1 MNDIKLVFLG
11 ICSTAVAIGFSRFCY
26 TPILPEMQNNLNFNS
41 ASLGMIASWNYFG
54 YFIGSIIPIF
64 FKSDQKIKI
73 ILIYSL
79 LFSVITTFL
88 MGMNVNLSWFSLI
101 RFFSGVSSA
110 LIFVLATVII
120 FGQISLK
127 NKKNLQLMHFCGI
140 GVGIFFGTLVI
151 WIASLYNLHWKISWF
166 LISLVSLIF
175 CLPIIFFLKKI
186 KKITK
191 NNEYF
196 VDDPSIISFVLISFG
211 YFFFGIGY
219 IIYGTFISALVREV
233 QVHENFH
240 FIAWLIVGI
249 SSFFSILVWKRFL
262 SKLSYDLSLFIACC
276 TSGVGV
282 VFSLLEG
289 NYFFLI
295 ISCFLYGLGVPSAV
309 ALVLLEGKKR
319 YKGEIRVALAILT
332 TAFSIG
338 QIIGPY
344 CAGILID
351 MQNNY
356 SYSMLLSMFCLFI
369 SGLLMI
375 NPKRY
380 KYKKI

>member
-1 MNDIKLVFLG
+1 MNDIKLVLLG

-64 FKSDQKIKI
+64 FKSDQQIKV

-79 LFSVITTFL
+79 LFSILTTFL
-88 MGMNVNLSWFSLI
+88 MGINVELFWFSLI

-120 FGQISLK
+120 FGQVSLR
-127 NKKNLQLMHFCGI
+127 NKKNLQLIHFCGI
-140 GVGIFFGTLVI
+140 GIGIFIGTLII
-151 WIASLYNLHWKISWF
+151 WVASLYDLHWKFSWF
-166 LISLVSLIF
+166 LISFISLIF

-186 KKITK
+186 KIITK
-191 NNEYF
+191 NTEYS
-196 VDDPSIISFVLISFG
+196 VSDPSILSFVLISLG

-219 IIYGTFISALVREV
+219 IIYGTFISALVREAEI
-233 QVHENFH
+233 HENFH
-240 FIAWLIVGI
+240 YMAWLIVGI

-262 SKLSYDLSLFIACC
+262 SKLSFDLSLFIACC
-276 TSGVGV
+276 TSGLGA
-282 VFSLLEG
+282 VFTLLEG
-289 NYFFLI
+289 NYLFLI

-319 YKGEIRVALAILT
+319 YIGETRVALAILT
-332 TAFSIG
+332 TVFSIG

-356 SYSMLLSMFCLFI
+356 FYSMLLSMFCLFI
-369 SGLLMI
+369 SGILMI